1 MPKFSKRSLIQLE
14 SCHIVLQ
21 RLLRRVI
28 ERTDFTVICGFR
40 NQEAQDKAY
49 ANGRSKLKFPHS
61 KHNISPSLAVDCV
74 PYPVDWNDMQRFRD
88 LASVVKEEF
97 AAMPEAEKLR
107 YELVWGGDWKT
118 FVDAPHFEL
127 RFAEGLNPPKL

>member
-28 ERTDFTVICGFR
+28 ERTDFTVLCGFR
-40 NQEAQDKAY
+40 NQSEQTKAY
-49 ANGRSKLKFPHS
+49 EAGASKLQFPFS
-61 KHNISPSLAVDCV
+61 RHNVSPSMAVDV
-74 PYPVDWNDMQRFRD
+74 APWPIDFKDMQRFRE
-88 LASVVKEEF
+88 LAEIMKEEW

-107 YELVWGGDWKT
+107 YELVAGIDWKT

-127 RFAEGLNPPKL
+127 RFAEGLNPPKR